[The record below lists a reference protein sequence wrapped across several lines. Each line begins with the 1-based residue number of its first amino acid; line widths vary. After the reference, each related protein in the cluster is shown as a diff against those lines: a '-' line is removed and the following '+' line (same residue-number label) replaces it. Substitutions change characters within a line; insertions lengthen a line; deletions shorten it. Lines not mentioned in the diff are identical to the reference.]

1 MTTADLYRQLAD
13 SAERIAD
20 LEQQN
25 QSLRQQVLELEAA
38 AAAIQPRQWLT
49 VKEAAAMIGRSPS
62 YLHKDRMLTT
72 PRLPYRQERESGK
85 VFYSRQDLDNY
96 SAGNMRG
103 RRKSAV

>member
-13 SAERIAD
+13 CAERIAD

-25 QSLRQQVLELEAA
+25 VALLQQVRELEATKVA
-38 AAAIQPRQWLT
+38 SEPRQWLT
-49 VKEAAAMIGRSPS
+49 VKEAAEMIGHSPS
-62 YLHKDRMLTT
+62 FLHKDRMLST

-85 VFYSRQDLDNY
+85 VFYSRVDLDNY

-103 RRKSAV
+103 RKKSA

>member
-25 QSLRQQVLELEAA
+25 LALLQQVREMESAKVA
-38 AAAIQPRQWLT
+38 CEPRQWLT
-49 VKEAAAMIGRSPS
+49 VKEAAELLGRSPS
-62 YLHKDRMLTT
+62 FLHKDRMLSA

-85 VFYSRQDLDNY
+85 VFYSRVDLDNY

-103 RRKSAV
+103 RKKSA